1 VPSAELPVIQATG
14 EMANRLYQVGF
25 DAETIR
31 MTGPR
36 SELETFGLEV
46 GAQVA
51 IYPKDK
57 EAIFHTRCIPNIDEE
72 PRNAK
77 LNFIALDGS
86 VSSLLLVL
94 TVHFSSQTGLSID
107 RCS

>member
-1 VPSAELPVIQATG
+1 
-14 EMANRLYQVGF
+14 MANRLYQVDF
-25 DAETIR
+25 DAENVR

-36 SELETFGLEV
+36 SELETLGLEV
-46 GAQVA
+46 GSIAGIASSGVV
-51 IYPKDK
+51 
-57 EAIFHTRCIPNIDEE
+57 FHTSCIRKIDEE

-94 TVHFSSQTGLSID
+94 TVHFSSQTTLSID